1 MNTSGA
7 PSTAPSQHLAELLS
21 AFELFTGASSAIE
34 RQHAELSRHLQ
45 QLRQD
50 LLEANER
57 LSVLIKALPAA
68 VLLVEHGQ
76 ITHFNDTAVQLMAG
90 LRTNSLWQIPE
101 HWHPGEGP
109 NEFIVGQGAE
119 ARTLQLQQKDKDGR
133 TVIQIQDITD
143 NLRTVEESERV
154 NRLAAMGKMSAGI
167 AHQLRTPL
175 STALLYASHLCNT
188 QLDESDR
195 SDFAQRLQKQLL
207 ALDNLSSQMLQF
219 IKPGLQATQMCA
231 LEDLIREAAEQ
242 VQGLYQS
249 HRITLHLNFLSADS
263 TLEGEPAQLVAAFVA
278 LLENAAQASQ
288 PGQPVRLTARREAA
302 VVQVCI
308 EDNGSGI
315 DSDML
320 SNLFE
325 PFATSRASGTGLGLS
340 IASNTI
346 RRHRGE
352 ISASNRAEGGAL
364 FTVVLPVLVNL

>member
-1 MNTSGA
+1 MPHDA
-7 PSTAPSQHLAELLS
+7 
-21 AFELFTGASSAIE
+21 AS
-34 RQHAELSRHLQ
+34 
-45 QLRQD
+45 
-50 LLEANER
+50 
-57 LSVLIKALPAA
+57 VWY
-68 VLLVEHGQ
+68 
-76 ITHFNDTAVQLMAG
+76 F
-90 LRTNSLWQIPE
+90 
-101 HWHPGEGP
+101 
-109 NEFIVGQGAE
+109 
-119 ARTLQLQQKDKDGR
+119 
-133 TVIQIQDITD
+133 
-143 NLRTVEESERV
+143 
-154 NRLAAMGKMSAGI
+154 
-167 AHQLRTPL
+167 
-175 STALLYASHLCNT
+175 
-188 QLDESDR
+188 
-195 SDFAQRLQKQLL
+195 
-207 ALDNLSSQMLQF
+207 LSSQMLQF

-249 HRITLHLNFLSADS
+249 HHITLHLNFLSADS